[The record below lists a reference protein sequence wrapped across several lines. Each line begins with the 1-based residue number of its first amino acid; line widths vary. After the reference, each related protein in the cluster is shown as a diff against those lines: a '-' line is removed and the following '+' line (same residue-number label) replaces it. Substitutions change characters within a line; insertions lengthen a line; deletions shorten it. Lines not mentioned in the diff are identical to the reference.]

1 MLCCLGNLDEMFCVL
16 RVEDDLQR
24 QKLRFYWQGSCGLC
38 MKAYKIHS
46 DSPLWDRWATS
57 LWHTLFWTGEKCVS
71 ISLEAIFAEW
81 WYKAKLS
88 WERVKAE
95 WKWHRNKSSLLCKS
109 ITWSFAPF
117 CSLSSDN
124 KVFYNFGFPL
134 KTLRSTDEVKM
145 ISWKLANSS
154 VKGECFGQI
163 CKK

>member
-1 MLCCLGNLDEMFCVL
+1 MIYRG
-16 RVEDDLQR
+16 
-24 QKLRFYWQGSCGLC
+24 KSCGFIDRGVVAFAWRPIRSIVALLFGTGGPHPSDTLC
-38 MKAYKIHS
+38 FGQE
-46 DSPLWDRWATS
+46 R
-57 LWHTLFWTGEKCVS
+57 KCIS

-163 CKK
+163 CKR